1 MIKKYVVAI
10 DLGASNL
17 RAALVDIERPELL
30 KKISEKT
37 LVSEGPEKISE
48 QVVNIVKKLLAQT
61 KVSLNKVIGIG
72 VGAPGP
78 LDLRKGGIARAV
90 NIPYDF
96 VPIREPL
103 EESFRIHAALMNDA
117 NAAAL
122 GEWMFGAGRT
132 KKVNTLVFITISTGI
147 GGGIVEDGRLLMGA
161 DGNAGEVGCLLID
174 YRGKLRCGCGRYGH
188 WQAYSSGAGIPNYV
202 KYLVESRE
210 LTIKENSLLFKTS
223 NNLRKLSAKILYEC
237 AKKGD
242 ADALKIV
249 ENLAIINAAGVG
261 QVINAYN
268 PDIITLGGSI
278 VLNNVELTIDKMM
291 PYVKNYAS
299 NRIPEILPTPLGEDI
314 VLYGA
319 AAVLLKEVEE
329 NERKF
334 SK

>member
-1 MIKKYVVAI
+1 MIEKYVVAI

-17 RAALVDIERPELL
+17 RAALVDIERPKLL

-37 LVSEGPEKISE
+37 LVSEGPEVISE
-48 QVVNIVKKLLAQT
+48 QIVNIVKKLLAQT
-61 KVSLNKVIGIG
+61 KVDLNKIMGIG

-78 LDLRKGGIARAV
+78 LDLRRGGIARAV

-96 VPIREPL
+96 VPIRKPL
-103 EESFRIHAALMNDA
+103 EESFKTHVVLMNDA

-122 GEWMFGAGRT
+122 GEWSFGIGRT
-132 KKVNTLVFITISTGI
+132 KKVNNLVFITISTGI

-188 WQAYSSGAGIPNYV
+188 WQAYSSGAGIPNYIR
-202 KYLVESRE
+202 YLVESGE
-210 LTIKENSLLFKTS
+210 LTIKESSLLFKMS
-223 NNLRKLSAKILYEC
+223 NNLKNLSAKILYDC
-237 AKKGD
+237 AKRGD

-268 PDIITLGGSI
+268 PDVITLGGSI
-278 VLNNVELTIDKMM
+278 VLYNVELTLNKMM

-319 AAVLLKEVEE
+319 AAALLKEVKE
-329 NERKF
+329 NEWEFDK
-334 SK
+334 